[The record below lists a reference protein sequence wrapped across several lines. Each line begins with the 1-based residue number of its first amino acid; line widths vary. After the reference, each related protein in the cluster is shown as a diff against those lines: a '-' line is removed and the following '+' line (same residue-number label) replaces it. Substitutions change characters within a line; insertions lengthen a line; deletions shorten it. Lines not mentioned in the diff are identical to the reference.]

1 MTQHKSSFRG
11 KIGKDGQR
19 SDKKDFSYLNLPKG
33 VELFMVEP
41 DTRKVKLDI
50 LPYVVSDANHPCRD
64 EKEGI
69 ALEGSLWYRR
79 PIKIHRNV
87 GSDNG
92 KFICPTSIG
101 KKCPIC
107 EYQKKMFNEGRP
119 KEETVPLYPQRRS
132 LYVVLPDQEGF
143 DEVPY
148 IWDMADTM
156 FQQILIEELKDDPD
170 NEIFP
175 DLEEGKTLD
184 IRLKWKTIGEKGKPF
199 PEATNVTFLNRQPYK
214 EDILDEV
221 PDLDKILKV
230 LTYEELHAKFFELDV
245 EDSEKGGLHDVN
257 DDNEPPARKR
267 RSLREPEP
275 EKEEDTPKRSVRRS
289 VREEQ
294 ETERVSSRRSIKEE
308 PEKEEVKRVRKSSQ
322 DAEEEANSHRRPAKE
337 EELPARSSRRTKE
350 EEPAK
355 GKNKCPFGHK
365 FGVDID
371 ETNDCPE
378 CETYDDCLDEN
389 EKSK

>member
-11 KIGKDGQR
+11 KVGKDGQR

-41 DTRKVKLDI
+41 DTRKVKFDI
-50 LPYVVSDANHPCRD
+50 LPYVISDINHPCKD

-69 ALEGSLWYRR
+69 AIEGGLWYRR
-79 PIKIHRNV
+79 PFKVHRNV

-92 KFICPTSIG
+92 RYICPTSIG

-119 KEETVPLYPQRRS
+119 KEETIPLYPQRRS
-132 LYVVLPDQEGF
+132 LYIVLPVMEGF

-156 FQQILIEELKDDPD
+156 FQQILIEELKDDPE
-170 NEIFP
+170 NEVFP

-184 IRLKWKTIGEKGKPF
+184 VRLKWKTIGERGKPF
-199 PEATNVTFLNRQPYK
+199 PEATNITFLDRQPYK

-230 LTYEELHAKFFELDV
+230 LTYEELHAKYFELDV
-245 EDSEKGGLHDVN
+245 EDSGGGLYDIT
-257 DDNEPPARKR
+257 DEDEPPARKR
-267 RSLREPEP
+267 RSLREPEK
-275 EKEEDTPKRSVRRS
+275 EKEPQEGITDPPRRS
-289 VREEQ
+289 L
-294 ETERVSSRRSIKEE
+294 RRREE
-308 PEKEEVKRVRKSSQ
+308 PEKEEEKRVHKSSR
-322 DAEEEANSHRRPAKE
+322 DAEEEANSHRRVDKE
-337 EELPARSSRRTKE
+337 EEPPARSSRRSKE
-350 EEPAK
+350 VEEPSKA
-355 GKNKCPFGHK
+355 KNKCPFGHK

-378 CETYDDCLDEN
+378 CGSYDDCLNEN
-389 EKSK
+389 EKVK